1 MSVMKSISVTNDTKF
16 TQRSSAQRRQ
26 LVLNN
31 YVVGHSL
38 RRVGWL
44 QQEAEPGEGA
54 LWEMRRVDCF
64 PASAD
69 VGFPGLCGIFL
80 QGPWLPHSVGTGSA
94 GCPQS
99 IMQCGCDLKHQQAA
113 HHGRSPTLPHL
124 HPEHSHAR
132 QRAAC
137 SPLLISSKLCKFV
150 ANKTLTVLCTY
161 LLFIYLFISR
171 SD

>member
-1 MSVMKSISVTNDTKF
+1 MSVMKSIPVTNDTKF

-38 RRVGWL
+38 QRVGWL

-54 LWEMRRVDCF
+54 LWEMRCVDCF
-64 PASAD
+64 LASAD

-94 GCPQS
+94 GCPRAS
-99 IMQCGCDLKHQQAA
+99 CSVVATLNTSRLHIMAGLQHF
-113 HHGRSPTLPHL
+113 PTCTQNTVTPGKGLL
-124 HPEHSHAR
+124 VHP
-132 QRAAC
+132 
-137 SPLLISSKLCKFV
+137 F
-150 ANKTLTVLCTY
+150 
-161 LLFIYLFISR
+161 
-171 SD
+171 